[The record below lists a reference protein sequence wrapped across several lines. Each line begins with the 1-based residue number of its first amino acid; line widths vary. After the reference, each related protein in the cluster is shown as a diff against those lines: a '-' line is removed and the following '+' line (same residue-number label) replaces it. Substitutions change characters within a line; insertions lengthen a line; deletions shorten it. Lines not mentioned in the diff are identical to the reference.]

1 MRICFVSRFEIPLLY
16 INKEDII
23 KSVFVLFM
31 YKRKWAICMAYK
43 NPVPTLTNASTKRS
57 GEVVEDYPMHEDVYF
72 AFIDVL
78 GFKQAFDE
86 NREDPQKRF
95 ATKYESIF
103 KYYSQLMRDAKF
115 ARSGISKAGQ
125 TSDSLYFYTDRIDFM
140 AEFIKVYLHFSQY
153 SMSQNVFFRGGVAK
167 GCLFVNE
174 PHQFYGDSVIK
185 AYLQEEKISK
195 FPRVAF
201 DRDTFEALSSIPEI
215 KAILVAEQKSGR
227 FYLKPFAKVLKNE
240 LASITG
246 LETSQI
252 RSIDRQEIVHYIDK
266 GKTQFEFDDRNYPKY
281 QFLAEELAQYKDEF
295 E

>member
-1 MRICFVSRFEIPLLY
+1 V
-16 INKEDII
+16 
-23 KSVFVLFM
+23 
-31 YKRKWAICMAYK
+31 AYK
-43 NPVPTLTNASTKRS
+43 NPVPTLTDVSIGRA
-57 GEVVEDYPMHEDVYF
+57 GEVIEDYPLHEDVYF

-86 NREDPQKRF
+86 NREDPKKRF
-95 ATKYESIF
+95 ATKYESVF

-115 ARSGISKAGQ
+115 AKSNISKAGQ

-153 SMSQNVFFRGGVAK
+153 AMSQNVFFRGGIAK

-185 AYLQEEKISK
+185 AYLLEEKISK

-201 DRDTFEALSSIPEI
+201 DRDTFVALSDIQEI
-215 KAILVAEQKSGR
+215 KKVLAEDKKSGR
-227 FYLKPFAKVLKNE
+227 FYLTPFTKVSKTE
-240 LASITG
+240 LANITG
-246 LETSQI
+246 LDISQI
-252 RSIDRQEIVHYIDK
+252 RSIDGKEIARYIDK
-266 GKTQFEFDDRNYPKY
+266 GKAQFEFDERNYPKY
-281 QFLAEELAQYKDEF
+281 QFLADKLAEYNGDF